1 MKIFYEIEMLSDTS
15 FKPRSAGGLGLDFCP
30 GGVVLGHVAARRGY
44 EAAEAKGLAWTI
56 FHSGEVRFSDAR
68 VVDQRSGRPAV
79 VWPLSF
85 HAPKGAL
92 ADDLGTMCWADAAA
106 DQAIPQGAHDRHG
119 VQASLDGERLK
130 VGTEVELKTKVSFET
145 QRAEEGNLFQV
156 QALPA
161 GTRLRGVVEAS
172 GPRAAEALEVVHQ
185 HLFGRATL
193 GWSKR
198 TEYGRARIEE
208 CAGWAWPDTPRPTRA
223 GEVVFLL
230 RSEACLLSAATG
242 QPTLT
247 PEPAHFGLNAG
258 AVLDATR
265 TFLRTVRWTP
275 FNTHRGRPEV
285 ERIALSAGSVIT
297 FTGVTTPK
305 AAIDAYVGEGV
316 GFGRAEGLGAVWRDP
331 PLLKDWVTW
340 RKPKASQAKGAE
352 HYGIMPADPLG
363 GWLGPRWDAAK
374 LDDEVWSGHL
384 AVLDSLKRVRG
395 LPPAQWRRVAQE
407 ARKHVG
413 AQAEYL
419 QDALLSAD
427 GVCRRGVARHRWE
440 RSGGV
445 KGLEAVFAGKTAK
458 DAVWLPRALV
468 LAAERMARVA
478 AQEVDG

>member
-1 MKIFYEIEMLSDTS
+1 
-15 FKPRSAGGLGLDFCP
+15 
-30 GGVVLGHVAARRGY
+30 
-44 EAAEAKGLAWTI
+44 
-56 FHSGEVRFSDAR
+56 
-68 VVDQRSGRPAV
+68 
-79 VWPLSF
+79 
-85 HAPKGAL
+85 
-92 ADDLGTMCWADAAA
+92 
-106 DQAIPQGAHDRHG
+106 
-119 VQASLDGERLK
+119 
-130 VGTEVELKTKVSFET
+130 
-145 QRAEEGNLFQV
+145 
-156 QALPA
+156 
-161 GTRLRGVVEAS
+161 
-172 GPRAAEALEVVHQ
+172 
-185 HLFGRATL
+185 
-193 GWSKR
+193 
-198 TEYGRARIEE
+198 
-208 CAGWAWPDTPRPTRA
+208 
-223 GEVVFLL
+223 
-230 RSEACLLSAATG
+230 
-242 QPTLT
+242 
-247 PEPAHFGLNAG
+247 
-258 AVLDATR
+258 
-265 TFLRTVRWTP
+265 
-275 FNTHRGRPEV
+275 
-285 ERIALSAGSVIT
+285 
-297 FTGVTTPK
+297 VTTPK

-331 PLLKDWVTW
+331 PPLEDWVAW